1 MLQQIREN
9 YNQFSNSLTTTQKR
23 VIITSILF
31 LDSLILGLTYDKGFL
46 NLIDIVLLDNLPT
59 DLIWLMQILE
69 SITAGFIVVKMFFDD
84 IPKSNLRTVLI
95 FLSPIFIIMIVF
107 VTLEAL
113 LQGLE
118 TRATITLDL
127 ISISTG
133 TLTWAST
140 YLAIAIGLTLTYKV
154 QRYGNFAQS
163 EFFMIGMY
171 LAMILVWSDYFVP
184 MYDSPRDG
192 VLTWS
197 VLCWTL
203 LGAFVLTG
211 IAGIIID
218 RLVYRGFREENA
230 SPQVMMIASLGVA
243 LILRALT
250 YLRFGSSRNMF
261 EPDSDWRMPTM
272 RWELPTTKFRFNLGE
287 RSLTPAEPFWDSN
300 GNGIYDAGNNGLPE
314 SFIDLDGDNRW
325 DAAQSYNNYNCEQTG
340 VDEATGEPIL
350 SRIVSEESRPFFEL
364 YDTNIDC
371 ITQATTNY
379 AYYKGIVPVVIFS
392 SVMILLLLLTKTRL
406 GRKMRAVADNPE
418 LAASSGINVEQ
429 IQLTSAFLSAGIS
442 GLGGAIFAITL
453 RYNPETAFTL
463 LLPSFAVIVL
473 GTIGSIPG
481 AIVASLIVGFV
492 RALSSPILIGIG
504 SPLGRSNYTA
514 MDGVMPYIFLV
525 AVLMIM
531 PEGIGDAYE
540 KWKVDRLRSKRTKE
554 EQRRQSGESH
564 KPSKIVTFVLAIF
577 PLTALLGLHNWWN
590 NRSDRAQSL
599 AFLSLGGYSIHR
611 LLLFIKR
618 NSFSSE
624 ACSETCISNTDVD
637 TNFGLIAGSDG
648 ILGPEDSPY
657 FSDAI
662 SDIDISWL
670 DLMQNEIW
678 FVDFLTS
685 IDNILWPLLPL
696 LIYAFALFQCQEYLS
711 DENILKQSKK
721 DIKTFKSINFSVK
734 GYLDN
739 SIYLVKY
746 QYMRFTSVIDSFIKP
761 IISFVKNNFSQNKNS
776 IKTKFPIL
784 SDHMKYGR
792 ESVLGSNIMF
802 VIMLIILI
810 LFLIWLP
817 ISDSDNM
824 NFNKTLQVSN
834 VLLTLSIFILM
845 SFSLN
850 LHTGVTGMVNFGV
863 IFFVG
868 IGAITVGI
876 LTAPTE
882 VHGYA
887 WPVIPATIAAVLLAA
902 AFGWA
907 LAYPTARLRMDYF
920 AIVTIS
926 LGEIVR
932 VLLAGEPLLRVGSIG
947 SAIGISKYTL
957 PLKEWWFC
965 GSGVS
970 TGPGFDYISADACRN
985 DELLLGPADKIGEF
999 LNLTDVNG
1007 VVEPAPY
1014 MFLLALIGM
1023 ISVVLV
1029 WWLLET
1035 ILSSPWGRILKA
1047 IREDEEVAQHHGH
1060 DVLSH
1065 KAASLAL
1072 GAGIA
1077 GLAGVLWAWKLTGFE
1092 PSIMAPARSTFLVWA
1107 AFIIGGKANNKGMI
1121 IGAFI
1126 IVLME
1131 FVFNVL
1137 VAAQGSPDLPLHT
1150 TADRIDRLFQWLITN
1165 QWDATK
1171 IFIVIAIIGLLL
1183 KHRATID
1190 IGVSGIFIFLFTL
1203 LLMGERSI
1211 DESFTGGVIRA
1222 DMAYVKVLLIGS
1234 LMLFSLKLNPKGLIP
1249 EVPFRPNKNLMI
1261 RESKKVQIEGEDI

>member
-9 YNQFSNSLTTTQKR
+9 YNQLSTLNKR
-23 VIITSILF
+23 VFLALF
-31 LDSLILGLTYDKGFL
+31 LFFDSLFLGLSYGYGGLNFL
-46 NLIDIVLLDNLPT
+46 DIILLDKLPT
-59 DLIWLMQILE
+59 DLIWLLQILE
-69 SITAGFIVVKMFFDD
+69 SISAGFLVIKIFFDD
-84 IPKSNLRTVLI
+84 IPPSRIRTLGI
-95 FLSPIFIIMIVF
+95 FLSPLFMLGVIFL
-107 VTLEAL
+107 TLEAL

-118 TRATITLDL
+118 TKATITLDL

-171 LAMILVWSDYFVP
+171 LAMVMVWSDYFVP
-184 MYDSPRDG
+184 LYDAPKDG

-197 VLCWTL
+197 L
-203 LGAFVLTG
+203 LSWSLLAAFILTG
-211 IAGIIID
+211 FAGIMID
-218 RLVYRGFREENA
+218 RLVYRGFREQRA

-250 YLRFGSSRNMF
+250 YLRFGASRNMF

-272 RWELPTTKFRFNLGE
+272 RWELPTTKFRFNLGD
-287 RSLTPAEPFWDSN
+287 RTQGLAPAEPFWDAN
-300 GNGIYDAGNNGLPE
+300 GNGIYDRGTNGLFE
-314 SFIDLDGDNRW
+314 SFTDLDGDNRY
-325 DAAQSYNNYNCEQTG
+325 DSAQTYNHYNCEQTG
-340 VDEATGEPIL
+340 IDETTGEPIL
-350 SRIVSEESRPFFEL
+350 SRIVSEVSKPFFEM
-364 YDTNIDC
+364 YDTNVDC
-371 ITQATTNY
+371 VTGATTNY
-379 AYYKGIVPVVIFS
+379 AYYKGIVPAVIFS
-392 SVMILLLLLTKTRL
+392 SVAILLLLLTKTRL

-418 LAASSGINVEQ
+418 LAASSGINVERV
-429 IQLTSAFLSAGIS
+429 QLTSAFLSAGIS

-481 AIVASLIVGFV
+481 AIIASLIVGFV

-540 KWKVDRLRSKRTKE
+540 KWKIDRLRRKRERTK
-554 EQRRQSGESH
+554 
-564 KPSKIVTFVLAIF
+564 KPSKVVTYLLAIF
-577 PLTALLGLHNWWN
+577 PLTAVLGLHNWWN
-590 NRSDRAQSL
+590 DRSDRAQTL
-599 AFLSLGGYSIHR
+599 ASIGIGSYIFHR
-611 LLLFIKR
+611 FASFISR
-618 NSFSSE
+618 NSFYSD
-624 ACSETCISNTDVD
+624 ACSDTCSTNTGVQ
-637 TNFGLIAGSDG
+637 TNLDILLGSDG
-648 ILGPEDSPY
+648 ILQAEDSPY
-657 FSDAI
+657 FSDTLA
-662 SDIDISWL
+662 DIDISWFE
-670 DLMQNEIW
+670 LMQTELW
-678 FVDFLTS
+678 FIES
-685 IDNILWPLLPL
+685 ISSMDNLVWPLIPILVWCV
-696 LIYAFALFQCQEYLS
+696 ALFQAVEYIWGT
-711 DENILKQSKK
+711 DYISKPV
-721 DIKTFKSINFSVK
+721 KSIDKRTNIF
-734 GYLDN
+734 D
-739 SIYLVKY
+739 
-746 QYMRFTSVIDSFIKP
+746 
-761 IISFVKNNFSQNKNS
+761 
-776 IKTKFPIL
+776 IL
-784 SDHMKYGR
+784 SAYDSKIRNTWNKIVRDYESKIYSITNNIRSQPSSLLEKSSNYPPSNERFKYGR
-792 ESVLGSNIMF
+792 ESKIGSNIIF
-802 VIMLIILI
+802 IILLIILL
-810 LFLIWLP
+810 LFLYWLP
-817 ISDSDNM
+817 ISNSDTM
-824 NFNKTLQVSN
+824 NFNKALQVSN

-887 WPVIPATIAAVLLAA
+887 WPVLPATIFAILLAA

-957 PLKEWWFC
+957 PLKQWWFC
-965 GSGVS
+965 GRGVS
-970 TGPGFDYISADACRN
+970 IGPDTDYISADSCRN
-985 DELLLGPADKIGEF
+985 DSALIGPADKMGEL
-999 LNLTDVNG
+999 LNLTDANG
-1007 VVEPAPY
+1007 LIEPAPY
-1014 MFLLALIGM
+1014 MMLLAIMGI
-1023 ISVVLV
+1023 ISVILV

-1035 ILSSPWGRILKA
+1035 ILSSPWGRILRA

-1072 GAGIA
+1072 GAAIA
-1077 GLAGVLWAWKLTGFE
+1077 GLAGAFWAWKLTGFE
-1092 PSIMAPARSTFLVWA
+1092 PSIMSPARPTFLVWA

-1137 VAAQGSPDLPLHT
+1137 VAAQGSPDLPLYS
-1150 TADRIDRLFQWLITN
+1150 TADKIDRLFQWLVMD
-1165 QWDATK
+1165 QWEVTK
-1171 IFIVIAIIGLLL
+1171 IFITILILGILLRIRIIS
-1183 KHRATID
+1183 D
-1190 IGVSGIFIFLFTL
+1190 IGMSGVFVFLFTL
-1203 LLMGERSI
+1203 FMLGQRSI
-1211 DESFTGGVIRA
+1211 EESFNNGVSA

-1249 EVPFRPNKNLMI
+1249 EVPFRP
-1261 RESKKVQIEGEDI
+1261 SKHSSQLDEGVGEK

>member
-1 MLQQIREN
+1 MIQQIREN
-9 YNQFSNSLTTTQKR
+9 YNQLTNSLTTSQKR
-23 VIITSILF
+23 LLLTSILF
-31 LDSLILGLTYDKGFL
+31 IDSLILGLTYGNGIL
-46 NLIDIVLLDNLPT
+46 NLLDILLLDKLPT
-59 DLIWLMQILE
+59 DLIWLMQIVE
-69 SITAGFIVVKMFFDD
+69 SISAGFIVVKMFFDD
-84 IPKSNLRTVLI
+84 IPKSNLRTLLI
-95 FLSPIFIIMIVF
+95 LLSPLFLVFVVF

-184 MYDSPRDG
+184 MYDAPRDG

-203 LGAFVLTG
+203 LAAFILTG

-243 LILRALT
+243 LILRAIT

-287 RSLTPAEPFWDSN
+287 RELIPAEPFWDSN
-300 GNGIYDAGNNGLPE
+300 GNGIYDRGNNGLLE

-325 DAAQSYNNYNCEQTG
+325 DAGQTYNHYNCEQTG
-340 VDEATGEPIL
+340 VDEVTGEPIL
-350 SRIVSEESRPFFEL
+350 SRIVSEDSRPFFEL

-392 SVMILLLLLTKTRL
+392 SVAILLLLLTKTRL

-442 GLGGAIFAITL
+442 GIGGAIFAMTL

-514 MDGVMPYIFLV
+514 LDGVMPYIFLV

-540 KWKVDRLRSKRTKE
+540 KWKVDRLRAKRSRE
-554 EQRRQSGESH
+554 EERKLSGESEQ
-564 KPSKIVTFVLAIF
+564 PSRIITFMLAIF
-577 PLTALLGLHNWWN
+577 PLTALFGLHNWWN
-590 NRSDRAQSL
+590 NRTDRAQTL
-599 AFLSLGGYSIHR
+599 GFLTVGGYSIHR
-611 LLLFIKR
+611 LLQFVKT
-618 NSFSSE
+618 NSFTSGT
-624 ACSETCISNTDVD
+624 CSESCISD
-637 TNFGLIAGSDG
+637 TTVETNYGIIAGSDG
-648 ILGPEDSPY
+648 ILQPEDSPF
-657 FSDAI
+657 FSD
-662 SDIDISWL
+662 SVSEIDSTWF
-670 DLMQNEIW
+670 DLMQTEIW
-678 FVDFLTS
+678 FVDMLASFDSLF
-685 IDNILWPLLPL
+685 WPLFPIL
-696 LIYAFALFQCQEYLS
+696 LYTFALFECQEYLYGT
-711 DENILKQSKK
+711 SKSNRNK
-721 DIKTFKSINFSVK
+721 IETKSIITPLRELLIYSVTQIKNIYRILIKNF
-734 GYLDN
+734 
-739 SIYLVKY
+739 
-746 QYMRFTSVIDSFIKP
+746 DSFIKP
-761 IISFVKNNFSQNKNS
+761 SKDYIASNLSRSYSNS
-776 IKTKFPIL
+776 SKYLHNQFPTL
-784 SDHMKYGR
+784 STRMKYGR
-792 ESVLGSNIMF
+792 ESVVGSNIMF
-802 VIMLIILI
+802 IVLLIILI
-810 LFLIWLP
+810 LFLVWLP

-850 LHTGVTGMVNFGV
+850 LHTGITGMVNFGV

-876 LTAPTE
+876 LTAPTD
-882 VHGYA
+882 VHGYD
-887 WPVIPATIAAVLLAA
+887 WPVIPAAIVAILLAA

-957 PLKEWWFC
+957 PLKQWWFC

-970 TGPGFDYISADACRN
+970 IGPDSDYISADACRD
-985 DELLLGPADKIGEF
+985 DELLLGPANKVGEI
-999 LNLTDVNG
+999 LNLVDVNG
-1007 VVEPAPY
+1007 TVEPAPY
-1014 MFLLALIGM
+1014 MFLLAVIGM
-1023 ISVVLV
+1023 ISVVVV

-1047 IREDEEVAQHHGH
+1047 IREDEDVAQHHGH

-1121 IGAFI
+1121 VGAFI

-1137 VAAQGSPDLPLHT
+1137 VAAQGSPDLPLYS
-1150 TADRIDRLFQWLITN
+1150 TADSIDRLFKWLVID
-1165 QWDATK
+1165 QLDATK
-1171 IFIVIAIIGLLL
+1171 VFGIILLIGLLL
-1183 KHRATID
+1183 QHRSIID
-1190 IGVSGIFIFLFTL
+1190 IGISGVFIFLFTL
-1203 LLMGERSI
+1203 LMLGERSI
-1211 DESFTGGVIRA
+1211 DESFTGGIIRA
-1222 DMAYVKVLLIGS
+1222 DMAYVKVLLIGC

-1249 EVPFRPNKNLMI
+1249 EVPFRPKNNSVK
-1261 RESKKVQIEGEDI
+1261 ESMVTLEGDDS

>member
-184 MYDSPRDG
+184 MYDAPRDG

-197 VLCWTL
+197 VLSWTL

-287 RSLTPAEPFWDSN
+287 RNLTPAEPFWDSN

-325 DAAQSYNNYNCEQTG
+325 DAAQSYNHYNCEQTG

-453 RYNPETAFTL
+453 RL
-463 LLPSFAVIVL
+463 
-473 GTIGSIPG
+473 
-481 AIVASLIVGFV
+481 
-492 RALSSPILIGIG
+492 
-504 SPLGRSNYTA
+504 
-514 MDGVMPYIFLV
+514 
-525 AVLMIM
+525 
-531 PEGIGDAYE
+531 
-540 KWKVDRLRSKRTKE
+540 
-554 EQRRQSGESH
+554 
-564 KPSKIVTFVLAIF
+564 
-577 PLTALLGLHNWWN
+577 
-590 NRSDRAQSL
+590 
-599 AFLSLGGYSIHR
+599 
-611 LLLFIKR
+611 
-618 NSFSSE
+618 
-624 ACSETCISNTDVD
+624 
-637 TNFGLIAGSDG
+637 
-648 ILGPEDSPY
+648 
-657 FSDAI
+657 
-662 SDIDISWL
+662 
-670 DLMQNEIW
+670 
-678 FVDFLTS
+678 
-685 IDNILWPLLPL
+685 
-696 LIYAFALFQCQEYLS
+696 
-711 DENILKQSKK
+711 
-721 DIKTFKSINFSVK
+721 
-734 GYLDN
+734 
-739 SIYLVKY
+739 Y
-746 QYMRFTSVIDSFIKP
+746 Q
-761 IISFVKNNFSQNKNS
+761 
-776 IKTKFPIL
+776 
-784 SDHMKYGR
+784 
-792 ESVLGSNIMF
+792 
-802 VIMLIILI
+802 
-810 LFLIWLP
+810 
-817 ISDSDNM
+817 
-824 NFNKTLQVSN
+824 
-834 VLLTLSIFILM
+834 
-845 SFSLN
+845 
-850 LHTGVTGMVNFGV
+850 
-863 IFFVG
+863 
-868 IGAITVGI
+868 
-876 LTAPTE
+876 
-882 VHGYA
+882 
-887 WPVIPATIAAVLLAA
+887 
-902 AFGWA
+902 
-907 LAYPTARLRMDYF
+907 
-920 AIVTIS
+920 
-926 LGEIVR
+926 
-932 VLLAGEPLLRVGSIG
+932 
-947 SAIGISKYTL
+947 
-957 PLKEWWFC
+957 
-965 GSGVS
+965 
-970 TGPGFDYISADACRN
+970 
-985 DELLLGPADKIGEF
+985 
-999 LNLTDVNG
+999 
-1007 VVEPAPY
+1007 
-1014 MFLLALIGM
+1014 
-1023 ISVVLV
+1023 
-1029 WWLLET
+1029 
-1035 ILSSPWGRILKA
+1035 
-1047 IREDEEVAQHHGH
+1047 
-1060 DVLSH
+1060 
-1065 KAASLAL
+1065 
-1072 GAGIA
+1072 
-1077 GLAGVLWAWKLTGFE
+1077 
-1092 PSIMAPARSTFLVWA
+1092 
-1107 AFIIGGKANNKGMI
+1107 
-1121 IGAFI
+1121 
-1126 IVLME
+1126 
-1131 FVFNVL
+1131 
-1137 VAAQGSPDLPLHT
+1137 
-1150 TADRIDRLFQWLITN
+1150 
-1165 QWDATK
+1165 
-1171 IFIVIAIIGLLL
+1171 
-1183 KHRATID
+1183 
-1190 IGVSGIFIFLFTL
+1190 
-1203 LLMGERSI
+1203 
-1211 DESFTGGVIRA
+1211 
-1222 DMAYVKVLLIGS
+1222 
-1234 LMLFSLKLNPKGLIP
+1234 
-1249 EVPFRPNKNLMI
+1249 
-1261 RESKKVQIEGEDI
+1261 

>member
-1 MLQQIREN
+1 MIQQIREN
-9 YNQFSNSLTTTQKR
+9 YSQLTNSLTTSQKR
-23 VIITSILF
+23 LLLTSILF
-31 LDSLILGLTYDKGFL
+31 IDSLILGLTYGNGIL
-46 NLIDIVLLDNLPT
+46 NLLDILLLDKLPT
-59 DLIWLMQILE
+59 DLIWLMQIVE
-69 SITAGFIVVKMFFDD
+69 SISAGFIVVKMFFDD
-84 IPKSNLRTVLI
+84 IPKSNLRTLLI
-95 FLSPIFIIMIVF
+95 LLSPLFLVFVVF

-184 MYDSPRDG
+184 MYDAPRDG

-203 LGAFVLTG
+203 LAAFILTG

-243 LILRALT
+243 LILRAIT

-287 RSLTPAEPFWDSN
+287 RELIPAEPFWDSN
-300 GNGIYDAGNNGLPE
+300 GNGIYDRGNNGLLE

-325 DAAQSYNNYNCEQTG
+325 DAGQTYNHYNCEQTG
-340 VDEATGEPIL
+340 VDEVTGEPIL
-350 SRIVSEESRPFFEL
+350 SRIVSEDSRPFFEL

-392 SVMILLLLLTKTRL
+392 SVAILLLLLTKTRL

-442 GLGGAIFAITL
+442 GIGGAIFAMTL

-514 MDGVMPYIFLV
+514 LDGVMPYIFLV

-540 KWKVDRLRSKRTKE
+540 KWKVDRLRAKRSRE
-554 EQRRQSGESH
+554 EERKLSGESEQ
-564 KPSKIVTFVLAIF
+564 PSRIITFMLAIF

-590 NRSDRAQSL
+590 NRTDRAQTL
-599 AFLSLGGYSIHR
+599 GFLTVGGYSIHR
-611 LLLFIKR
+611 LLQFVKT
-618 NSFSSE
+618 NSFASGT
-624 ACSETCISNTDVD
+624 CSESCISD
-637 TNFGLIAGSDG
+637 TTVETNYGIIAGSDG
-648 ILGPEDSPY
+648 ILQPEDSPF
-657 FSDAI
+657 FSD
-662 SDIDISWL
+662 SVSEIDSTWF
-670 DLMQNEIW
+670 DLMQTEIW
-678 FVDFLTS
+678 FVDMLASFDSLF
-685 IDNILWPLLPL
+685 WPLFPIL
-696 LIYAFALFQCQEYLS
+696 LYTFALFECQEYLYGTS
-711 DENILKQSKK
+711 TSNRNKIE
-721 DIKTFKSINFSVK
+721 TKSIITPLREFLIYSVTQIK
-734 GYLDN
+734 NVYRILIKN
-739 SIYLVKY
+739 LN
-746 QYMRFTSVIDSFIKP
+746 SFIKP
-761 IISFVKNNFSQNKNS
+761 SRDYIASNLSRSYSNS
-776 IKTKFPIL
+776 SKYLHNQFPTL
-784 SDHMKYGR
+784 STRMKYGR
-792 ESVLGSNIMF
+792 ESVVGSNIMF
-802 VIMLIILI
+802 IVLLIILI
-810 LFLIWLP
+810 LFLVWLP

-850 LHTGVTGMVNFGV
+850 LHTGITGMVNFGV

-876 LTAPTE
+876 LTAPTD
-882 VHGYA
+882 VHGYD
-887 WPVIPATIAAVLLAA
+887 WPVIPATIVAILLAA

-957 PLKEWWFC
+957 PLKQWWFC

-970 TGPGFDYISADACRN
+970 IGPDSDYISADACRD
-985 DELLLGPADKIGEF
+985 DELLLGPANKVGEI
-999 LNLTDVNG
+999 LNLVDVNG
-1007 VVEPAPY
+1007 TVEPAPY
-1014 MFLLALIGM
+1014 MFLLAVIGM
-1023 ISVVLV
+1023 ISVVVV

-1047 IREDEEVAQHHGH
+1047 IREDEDVAQHHGH

-1121 IGAFI
+1121 VGAFI

-1137 VAAQGSPDLPLHT
+1137 VAAQGSPDLPLYS
-1150 TADRIDRLFQWLITN
+1150 TADSIDRLFKWLVID
-1165 QWDATK
+1165 QLDATK
-1171 IFIVIAIIGLLL
+1171 VFGIILLIGLLL
-1183 KHRATID
+1183 QHRSIID
-1190 IGVSGIFIFLFTL
+1190 IGISGVFIFLFS
-1203 LLMGERSI
+1203 LLMLGERSI
-1211 DESFTGGVIRA
+1211 DESFTGGIIRA
-1222 DMAYVKVLLIGS
+1222 DMAYVKVLLIGC

-1249 EVPFRPNKNLMI
+1249 EVPFRPKNNPVK
-1261 RESKKVQIEGEDI
+1261 ESMVTLEGDDS

>member
-1 MLQQIREN
+1 MIQQIREN
-9 YNQFSNSLTTTQKR
+9 YSQLTNSLTTSQKR
-23 VIITSILF
+23 LLLTSILF
-31 LDSLILGLTYDKGFL
+31 IDSLILGLTYGNGIL
-46 NLIDIVLLDNLPT
+46 NLLDILLLDKLPT
-59 DLIWLMQILE
+59 DLIWLMQIVE
-69 SITAGFIVVKMFFDD
+69 SISAGFIVVKMFFDD
-84 IPKSNLRTVLI
+84 IPKSNLRTLLI
-95 FLSPIFIIMIVF
+95 LLSPLFLVFVVF

-184 MYDSPRDG
+184 MYDAPRDG

-203 LGAFVLTG
+203 LAAFILTG

-243 LILRALT
+243 LILRAIT

-287 RSLTPAEPFWDSN
+287 RELIPAEPFWDSN
-300 GNGIYDAGNNGLPE
+300 GNGIYDRGNNGLLE

-325 DAAQSYNNYNCEQTG
+325 DAGQTYNHYNCEQTG
-340 VDEATGEPIL
+340 VDEVTGEPIL
-350 SRIVSEESRPFFEL
+350 SRIVSEDSRPFFEL

-392 SVMILLLLLTKTRL
+392 SVAILLLLLTKTRL

-442 GLGGAIFAITL
+442 GIGGAIFAITL

-514 MDGVMPYIFLV
+514 LDGVMPYIFLV

-540 KWKVDRLRSKRTKE
+540 KWKVDRLRAKRSRE
-554 EQRRQSGESH
+554 EERKLSGESEQ
-564 KPSKIVTFVLAIF
+564 PSRIITFMLAIF

-590 NRSDRAQSL
+590 NRTDRAQTL
-599 AFLSLGGYSIHR
+599 GFLTVGGYSIHR
-611 LLLFIKR
+611 LLLFVKT
-618 NSFSSE
+618 NSFASGT
-624 ACSETCISNTDVD
+624 CSESCISD
-637 TNFGLIAGSDG
+637 TTVETNYGIIAGSDG
-648 ILGPEDSPY
+648 ILQPEDSPF
-657 FSDAI
+657 FSD
-662 SDIDISWL
+662 SVSEIDSTWF
-670 DLMQNEIW
+670 DLMQTEIW
-678 FVDFLTS
+678 FVDMLASFDSLF
-685 IDNILWPLLPL
+685 WPLFPIL
-696 LIYAFALFQCQEYLS
+696 LYTFALFECQEYLYGTS
-711 DENILKQSKK
+711 TSNRNKIE
-721 DIKTFKSINFSVK
+721 TKSIITPMREFLIYSVTQIK
-734 GYLDN
+734 NVYRILIKN
-739 SIYLVKY
+739 LN
-746 QYMRFTSVIDSFIKP
+746 SFIKP
-761 IISFVKNNFSQNKNS
+761 SRDYIASNLSRSYSNS
-776 IKTKFPIL
+776 SKYLHNQFPTL
-784 SDHMKYGR
+784 STRMKYGR
-792 ESVLGSNIMF
+792 ESVVGSNIMF
-802 VIMLIILI
+802 IVLLIILI
-810 LFLIWLP
+810 LFLVWLP

-850 LHTGVTGMVNFGV
+850 LHTGITGMVNFGV

-876 LTAPTE
+876 LTAPTD
-882 VHGYA
+882 VHGYD
-887 WPVIPATIAAVLLAA
+887 WPVIPAAIVAILLAA

-957 PLKEWWFC
+957 PLKQWWFC

-970 TGPGFDYISADACRN
+970 IGPDSDYISADACRD
-985 DELLLGPADKIGEF
+985 DELLLGPANKVGEI
-999 LNLTDVNG
+999 LNLVDVSG
-1007 VVEPAPY
+1007 TVEPAPY
-1014 MFLLALIGM
+1014 MFLLAVIGM
-1023 ISVVLV
+1023 ISVVVV

-1047 IREDEEVAQHHGH
+1047 IREDEDVAQHHGH

-1121 IGAFI
+1121 VGAFI

-1137 VAAQGSPDLPLHT
+1137 VAAQGSPDLPLYS
-1150 TADRIDRLFQWLITN
+1150 TADSIDRLFKWLVID
-1165 QWDATK
+1165 QLDATK
-1171 IFIVIAIIGLLL
+1171 VFGIILLIGLLL
-1183 KHRATID
+1183 QHRSIID
-1190 IGVSGIFIFLFTL
+1190 IGISGVFIFLFS
-1203 LLMGERSI
+1203 LLMLGERSI
-1211 DESFTGGVIRA
+1211 DESFTGGIIRA
-1222 DMAYVKVLLIGS
+1222 DMAYVKVLLIGC

-1249 EVPFRPNKNLMI
+1249 EVPFRPKNNPVN
-1261 RESKKVQIEGEDI
+1261 ESMVTLEGDDS

>member
-1 MLQQIREN
+1 MIQQIREN
-9 YNQFSNSLTTTQKR
+9 YSQLTNSLTTSQKR
-23 VIITSILF
+23 LLLTSILF
-31 LDSLILGLTYDKGFL
+31 IDSLILGLTYGNGIL
-46 NLIDIVLLDNLPT
+46 NLLDILLLDKLPT
-59 DLIWLMQILE
+59 DLIWLMQIVE
-69 SITAGFIVVKMFFDD
+69 SISAGFIVVKMFFDD
-84 IPKSNLRTVLI
+84 IPKSNLRTLLI
-95 FLSPIFIIMIVF
+95 LLSPLFLVFVVF

-184 MYDSPRDG
+184 MYDAPRDG

-203 LGAFVLTG
+203 LAAFILTG

-243 LILRALT
+243 LILRAIT

-287 RSLTPAEPFWDSN
+287 RELIPAEPFWDSN
-300 GNGIYDAGNNGLPE
+300 GNGIYDRGNNGLLE

-325 DAAQSYNNYNCEQTG
+325 DAGQTYNHYNCEQTG
-340 VDEATGEPIL
+340 VDEVTGEPIL
-350 SRIVSEESRPFFEL
+350 SRIVSEDSRPFFEL

-392 SVMILLLLLTKTRL
+392 SVAILLLLLTKTRL

-442 GLGGAIFAITL
+442 GIGGAIFAITL

-514 MDGVMPYIFLV
+514 LDGVMPYIFLV

-540 KWKVDRLRSKRTKE
+540 KWKVDRLRAKRSRE
-554 EQRRQSGESH
+554 EERKLSGESEQ
-564 KPSKIVTFVLAIF
+564 PSRIITFMLAIF

-590 NRSDRAQSL
+590 NRTDRAQTL
-599 AFLSLGGYSIHR
+599 GFLTVGGYSIHR
-611 LLLFIKR
+611 LLQFVKT
-618 NSFSSE
+618 NSFTSGT
-624 ACSETCISNTDVD
+624 CSESCISD
-637 TNFGLIAGSDG
+637 TTVETNYGIIAGSDG
-648 ILGPEDSPY
+648 ILQPEDSPF
-657 FSDAI
+657 FSD
-662 SDIDISWL
+662 SVSEIDSTWF
-670 DLMQNEIW
+670 DLMQTEIW
-678 FVDFLTS
+678 FVDMLASFDSLF
-685 IDNILWPLLPL
+685 WPLFPIL
-696 LIYAFALFQCQEYLS
+696 LYTFALFECQEYLYGTS
-711 DENILKQSKK
+711 TSNRNKIE
-721 DIKTFKSINFSVK
+721 TKSIITPLREFLIYSVTQIK
-734 GYLDN
+734 NVYRILIKN
-739 SIYLVKY
+739 LN
-746 QYMRFTSVIDSFIKP
+746 SFIKP
-761 IISFVKNNFSQNKNS
+761 SRDYIASNLSRSYSNS
-776 IKTKFPIL
+776 SKYLHNQFPTL
-784 SDHMKYGR
+784 STRMKYGR
-792 ESVLGSNIMF
+792 ESVVGSNIMF
-802 VIMLIILI
+802 IVLLIILI
-810 LFLIWLP
+810 LFLVWLP

-850 LHTGVTGMVNFGV
+850 LHTGITGMVNFGV

-876 LTAPTE
+876 LTAPTD
-882 VHGYA
+882 VHGYD
-887 WPVIPATIAAVLLAA
+887 WPVIPAAIVAILLAA

-957 PLKEWWFC
+957 PLKQWWFC

-970 TGPGFDYISADACRN
+970 IGPDSDYISADA
-985 DELLLGPADKIGEF
+985 
-999 LNLTDVNG
+999 
-1007 VVEPAPY
+1007 
-1014 MFLLALIGM
+1014 
-1023 ISVVLV
+1023 
-1029 WWLLET
+1029 
-1035 ILSSPWGRILKA
+1035 
-1047 IREDEEVAQHHGH
+1047 
-1060 DVLSH
+1060 
-1065 KAASLAL
+1065 
-1072 GAGIA
+1072 
-1077 GLAGVLWAWKLTGFE
+1077 
-1092 PSIMAPARSTFLVWA
+1092 
-1107 AFIIGGKANNKGMI
+1107 
-1121 IGAFI
+1121 
-1126 IVLME
+1126 
-1131 FVFNVL
+1131 
-1137 VAAQGSPDLPLHT
+1137 
-1150 TADRIDRLFQWLITN
+1150 
-1165 QWDATK
+1165 
-1171 IFIVIAIIGLLL
+1171 
-1183 KHRATID
+1183 
-1190 IGVSGIFIFLFTL
+1190 
-1203 LLMGERSI
+1203 
-1211 DESFTGGVIRA
+1211 
-1222 DMAYVKVLLIGS
+1222 
-1234 LMLFSLKLNPKGLIP
+1234 
-1249 EVPFRPNKNLMI
+1249 
-1261 RESKKVQIEGEDI
+1261 

>member
-1 MLQQIREN
+1 MIQQIREN
-9 YNQFSNSLTTTQKR
+9 YNQLTNSLTTSQKR
-23 VIITSILF
+23 LLLTSILF
-31 LDSLILGLTYDKGFL
+31 IDSLILGLTYGNGIL
-46 NLIDIVLLDNLPT
+46 NLLDILLLDKLPT
-59 DLIWLMQILE
+59 DLIWLMQIVE
-69 SITAGFIVVKMFFDD
+69 SISAGFIVVKMFFDD
-84 IPKSNLRTVLI
+84 IPKSNLRTLLI
-95 FLSPIFIIMIVF
+95 LLSPLFLVFVVF

-171 LAMILVWSDYFVP
+171 LAMILVWSDFFVP
-184 MYDSPRDG
+184 MYDAPRDG

-203 LGAFVLTG
+203 LAAFILTG

-243 LILRALT
+243 LILRAIT

-287 RSLTPAEPFWDSN
+287 RELIPAEPFWDSN
-300 GNGIYDAGNNGLPE
+300 GNGIYDRGNNGLLE

-325 DAAQSYNNYNCEQTG
+325 DAGQTYNHYNCEQTG
-340 VDEATGEPIL
+340 VDEVTGEPIL
-350 SRIVSEESRPFFEL
+350 SRIVSEDSRPFFEL

-392 SVMILLLLLTKTRL
+392 SVAILLLLLTKTRL

-442 GLGGAIFAITL
+442 GIGGAIFAMTL

-514 MDGVMPYIFLV
+514 LDGVMPYIFLV

-540 KWKVDRLRSKRTKE
+540 KWKVDRLRAKRSRE
-554 EQRRQSGESH
+554 EERKLSGESEP
-564 KPSKIVTFVLAIF
+564 PSRIITFMLAIF

-590 NRSDRAQSL
+590 NRTDRAQTL
-599 AFLSLGGYSIHR
+599 GFLTVGGYSIHR
-611 LLLFIKR
+611 LLQFVKT
-618 NSFSSE
+618 NSFTSGT
-624 ACSETCISNTDVD
+624 CSESCISD
-637 TNFGLIAGSDG
+637 TTVETNYGIIAGSDG
-648 ILGPEDSPY
+648 ILQPEDSPF
-657 FSDAI
+657 FSD
-662 SDIDISWL
+662 SVSEIDSTWF
-670 DLMQNEIW
+670 DLMQTEIW
-678 FVDFLTS
+678 FVDMLASFDSLF
-685 IDNILWPLLPL
+685 WPLFPIL
-696 LIYAFALFQCQEYLS
+696 LYTFALFECQEYLYGTS
-711 DENILKQSKK
+711 TSNRNKIE
-721 DIKTFKSINFSVK
+721 TKSIITPLRELLIYSVTQIK
-734 GYLDN
+734 N
-739 SIYLVKY
+739 IYRILIKNL
-746 QYMRFTSVIDSFIKP
+746 DSFIKP
-761 IISFVKNNFSQNKNS
+761 SRDYIASNLSRSYSNS
-776 IKTKFPIL
+776 SKYLHNQFPTL
-784 SDHMKYGR
+784 STRMKYGR
-792 ESVLGSNIMF
+792 ESVVGSNIMF
-802 VIMLIILI
+802 IILLIILI
-810 LFLIWLP
+810 LFLVWLP

-850 LHTGVTGMVNFGV
+850 LHTGITGMVNFGV

-876 LTAPTE
+876 LTAPTD
-882 VHGYA
+882 VHGYD
-887 WPVIPATIAAVLLAA
+887 WPVIPAAIVAILLAA

-957 PLKEWWFC
+957 PLKQWWFC

-970 TGPGFDYISADACRN
+970 IGPDSDYISADACRD
-985 DELLLGPADKIGEF
+985 DELLLGPANKVGEI
-999 LNLTDVNG
+999 LNLVDVNG
-1007 VVEPAPY
+1007 TVEPAPY
-1014 MFLLALIGM
+1014 MFLLAVIGM
-1023 ISVVLV
+1023 ISVVVV

-1047 IREDEEVAQHHGH
+1047 IREDEDVAQHHGH

-1121 IGAFI
+1121 VGAFI

-1137 VAAQGSPDLPLHT
+1137 VAAQGSPDLPLYS
-1150 TADRIDRLFQWLITN
+1150 TADSIDRLFKWLVID
-1165 QWDATK
+1165 QLDATK
-1171 IFIVIAIIGLLL
+1171 VFGIILLIGLLL
-1183 KHRATID
+1183 QHRSIID
-1190 IGVSGIFIFLFTL
+1190 IGISGVFIFLFTL
-1203 LLMGERSI
+1203 LMLGERSI
-1211 DESFTGGVIRA
+1211 DESFTGGIIRA
-1222 DMAYVKVLLIGS
+1222 DMAYVKVLLIGC

-1249 EVPFRPNKNLMI
+1249 EVPFRPKNNSVK
-1261 RESKKVQIEGEDI
+1261 ESMVTLEGDDS

>member
-1 MLQQIREN
+1 MIQQIREN
-9 YNQFSNSLTTTQKR
+9 YNQLTNSLTTSQKR
-23 VIITSILF
+23 LLLTSILF
-31 LDSLILGLTYDKGFL
+31 IDSLILGLTYGNGIL
-46 NLIDIVLLDNLPT
+46 NLLDILLLDKLPT
-59 DLIWLMQILE
+59 DLIWLMQIVE
-69 SITAGFIVVKMFFDD
+69 SISAGFIVVKMFFDD
-84 IPKSNLRTVLI
+84 IPKSNLRTLLI
-95 FLSPIFIIMIVF
+95 LLSPLFLVFVVF

-171 LAMILVWSDYFVP
+171 LAMILVWSDFFVP
-184 MYDSPRDG
+184 MYDAPRDG

-203 LGAFVLTG
+203 LAAFILTG

-243 LILRALT
+243 LILRAIT

-287 RSLTPAEPFWDSN
+287 RELIPAEPFWDSN
-300 GNGIYDAGNNGLPE
+300 GNGIYDRGNNGLLE

-325 DAAQSYNNYNCEQTG
+325 DAGQTYNHYNCEQTG
-340 VDEATGEPIL
+340 VDEVTGEPIL
-350 SRIVSEESRPFFEL
+350 SRIVSEDSRPFFEL

-392 SVMILLLLLTKTRL
+392 SVAILLLLLTKTRL

-442 GLGGAIFAITL
+442 GIGGAIFAMTL

-514 MDGVMPYIFLV
+514 LDGVMPYIFLV

-540 KWKVDRLRSKRTKE
+540 KWKVDRLRAKRSRE
-554 EQRRQSGESH
+554 EERKLSGESEP
-564 KPSKIVTFVLAIF
+564 PSRIITFMLAIF

-590 NRSDRAQSL
+590 NRTDRAQTL
-599 AFLSLGGYSIHR
+599 GFLTVGGYSIHR
-611 LLLFIKR
+611 LLQFVKT
-618 NSFSSE
+618 NSFTSGT
-624 ACSETCISNTDVD
+624 CSESCISD
-637 TNFGLIAGSDG
+637 TTVETNYGIIAGSDG
-648 ILGPEDSPY
+648 ILQPEDSPF
-657 FSDAI
+657 FSD
-662 SDIDISWL
+662 SVSEIDSTWF
-670 DLMQNEIW
+670 DLMQTEIW
-678 FVDFLTS
+678 FVDMLASFDSLF
-685 IDNILWPLLPL
+685 WPLFPIL
-696 LIYAFALFQCQEYLS
+696 LYTFALFECQEYLYGTS
-711 DENILKQSKK
+711 TSNRNKIE
-721 DIKTFKSINFSVK
+721 TKSIITPLRELLIYSVTQIK
-734 GYLDN
+734 N
-739 SIYLVKY
+739 IYRILIKNL
-746 QYMRFTSVIDSFIKP
+746 DSFIKP
-761 IISFVKNNFSQNKNS
+761 SRDYIASNLSRSYSNS
-776 IKTKFPIL
+776 SKYLHNQFPTL
-784 SDHMKYGR
+784 STRMKYGR
-792 ESVLGSNIMF
+792 ESVVGSNIMF
-802 VIMLIILI
+802 IILLITLI
-810 LFLIWLP
+810 LFLVWLP

-850 LHTGVTGMVNFGV
+850 LHTGITGMVNFGV

-876 LTAPTE
+876 LTAPTD
-882 VHGYA
+882 VHGYD
-887 WPVIPATIAAVLLAA
+887 WPVIPAAIVAILLAA

-957 PLKEWWFC
+957 PLKQWWFC

-970 TGPGFDYISADACRN
+970 IGPDSDYISADACRD
-985 DELLLGPADKIGEF
+985 DELLLGPANKVGEI
-999 LNLTDVNG
+999 LNLVDVNG
-1007 VVEPAPY
+1007 TVEPAPY
-1014 MFLLALIGM
+1014 MFLLAVIGM
-1023 ISVVLV
+1023 ISVVVV

-1047 IREDEEVAQHHGH
+1047 IREDEDVAQHHGH

-1121 IGAFI
+1121 VGAFI

-1137 VAAQGSPDLPLHT
+1137 VAAQGSPDLPLYS
-1150 TADRIDRLFQWLITN
+1150 TADSIDRLFKWLVID
-1165 QWDATK
+1165 QLDATK
-1171 IFIVIAIIGLLL
+1171 VFGIILLIGLLL
-1183 KHRATID
+1183 QHRSIID
-1190 IGVSGIFIFLFTL
+1190 IGISGVFIFLFTL
-1203 LLMGERSI
+1203 LMLGERSI
-1211 DESFTGGVIRA
+1211 DESFTGGIIRA
-1222 DMAYVKVLLIGS
+1222 DMAYVKVLLIGC

-1249 EVPFRPNKNLMI
+1249 EVPFRPKNNSVK
-1261 RESKKVQIEGEDI
+1261 ESMVTLEGDDS

>member
-287 RSLTPAEPFWDSN
+287 RNLTPAEPFWDSN

-325 DAAQSYNNYNCEQTG
+325 DAAQSYNHYNCEQTG

-564 KPSKIVTFVLAIF
+564 KPSKIVTFILAIF

-776 IKTKFPIL
+776 IKKKFPIL

-792 ESVLGSNIMF
+792 EGILGSNIMF
-802 VIMLIILI
+802 AIMLIILI

-887 WPVIPATIAAVLLAA
+887 WPVIPATIVAVLLAA

-970 TGPGFDYISADACRN
+970 TGPDSDYISADACRN
-985 DELLLGPADKIGEF
+985 DELLLGPANKAGEL
-999 LNLTDVNG
+999 LNLSDING

-1014 MFLLALIGM
+1014 MFLLAVMGM
-1023 ISVVLV
+1023 VFVVLV

-1047 IREDEEVAQHHGH
+1047 IREDEEVC
-1060 DVLSH
+1060 LLYTS
-1065 KAASLAL
+1065 
-1072 GAGIA
+1072 
-1077 GLAGVLWAWKLTGFE
+1077 
-1092 PSIMAPARSTFLVWA
+1092 PSPR
-1107 AFIIGGKANNKGMI
+1107 
-1121 IGAFI
+1121 
-1126 IVLME
+1126 
-1131 FVFNVL
+1131 
-1137 VAAQGSPDLPLHT
+1137 
-1150 TADRIDRLFQWLITN
+1150 DRTRTRMPSS
-1165 QWDATK
+1165 A
-1171 IFIVIAIIGLLL
+1171 
-1183 KHRATID
+1183 
-1190 IGVSGIFIFLFTL
+1190 
-1203 LLMGERSI
+1203 
-1211 DESFTGGVIRA
+1211 
-1222 DMAYVKVLLIGS
+1222 
-1234 LMLFSLKLNPKGLIP
+1234 
-1249 EVPFRPNKNLMI
+1249 
-1261 RESKKVQIEGEDI
+1261 

>member
-1 MLQQIREN
+1 MIQQIREN
-9 YNQFSNSLTTTQKR
+9 YSQLTNSLTTSQKR
-23 VIITSILF
+23 LLLTSILF
-31 LDSLILGLTYDKGFL
+31 IDSLILGLTYGNGIL
-46 NLIDIVLLDNLPT
+46 NLLDILLLDKLPT
-59 DLIWLMQILE
+59 DLIWLMQIVE
-69 SITAGFIVVKMFFDD
+69 SISAGFIVVKMFFDD
-84 IPKSNLRTVLI
+84 IPKSNLRTLLI
-95 FLSPIFIIMIVF
+95 LLSPLFLVFVVF

-184 MYDSPRDG
+184 MYDAPRDG

-203 LGAFVLTG
+203 LAAFILTG

-243 LILRALT
+243 LILRAIT

-287 RSLTPAEPFWDSN
+287 RELIPAEPFWDSN
-300 GNGIYDAGNNGLPE
+300 GNGIYDRGNNGLLE

-325 DAAQSYNNYNCEQTG
+325 DAGQTYNHYNCEQTG
-340 VDEATGEPIL
+340 VDEVTGEPIL
-350 SRIVSEESRPFFEL
+350 SRIVSEDSRPFFEL

-392 SVMILLLLLTKTRL
+392 SVAILLLLLTKTRL

-442 GLGGAIFAITL
+442 GIGGAIFAMTL

-514 MDGVMPYIFLV
+514 LDGVMPYIFLV

-540 KWKVDRLRSKRTKE
+540 KWKVDRLRAKRSRE
-554 EQRRQSGESH
+554 EERKLSGESEQ
-564 KPSKIVTFVLAIF
+564 PSRIITFMLAIF

-590 NRSDRAQSL
+590 NRTDRAQTL
-599 AFLSLGGYSIHR
+599 GFLTVGGYSIHR
-611 LLLFIKR
+611 LLQFVKT
-618 NSFSSE
+618 NSFASGT
-624 ACSETCISNTDVD
+624 CSESCISD
-637 TNFGLIAGSDG
+637 TTVETNYGIIAGSDG
-648 ILGPEDSPY
+648 ILQPEDSPF
-657 FSDAI
+657 FSD
-662 SDIDISWL
+662 SVSEIDSTWF
-670 DLMQNEIW
+670 DLMQTEIW
-678 FVDFLTS
+678 FVDMLASFDSLF
-685 IDNILWPLLPL
+685 WPLFPIL
-696 LIYAFALFQCQEYLS
+696 LYTFALFECQEYLYGTS
-711 DENILKQSKK
+711 TSNRNKIE
-721 DIKTFKSINFSVK
+721 TKSIITPMREFLIYSVTQIK
-734 GYLDN
+734 NVYRILIKN
-739 SIYLVKY
+739 LN
-746 QYMRFTSVIDSFIKP
+746 SFIKP
-761 IISFVKNNFSQNKNS
+761 SRDYIASNLSRSYSNS
-776 IKTKFPIL
+776 SKYLHNQFPTL
-784 SDHMKYGR
+784 STRMKYGR
-792 ESVLGSNIMF
+792 ESVVGSNIMF
-802 VIMLIILI
+802 IVLLIILI
-810 LFLIWLP
+810 LFLVWLP

-850 LHTGVTGMVNFGV
+850 LHTGITGMVNFGV

-876 LTAPTE
+876 LTAPTD
-882 VHGYA
+882 VHGYD
-887 WPVIPATIAAVLLAA
+887 WPVIPATIAAILLAA

-957 PLKEWWFC
+957 PLKQWWFC

-970 TGPGFDYISADACRN
+970 IGPDSDYISADACRD
-985 DELLLGPADKIGEF
+985 DELLLGPANKVGEI
-999 LNLTDVNG
+999 LNLVDVNG
-1007 VVEPAPY
+1007 TVEPAPY
-1014 MFLLALIGM
+1014 MFLLAVIGM
-1023 ISVVLV
+1023 ISVVVV

-1047 IREDEEVAQHHGH
+1047 IREDEDVAQHHGH

-1121 IGAFI
+1121 VGAFI

-1137 VAAQGSPDLPLHT
+1137 VAAQGSPDLPLYS
-1150 TADRIDRLFQWLITN
+1150 TADSIDRLFKWLVID
-1165 QWDATK
+1165 QLDATK
-1171 IFIVIAIIGLLL
+1171 VFGIILLIGLLL
-1183 KHRATID
+1183 QHRSIID
-1190 IGVSGIFIFLFTL
+1190 IGISGVFIFLFS
-1203 LLMGERSI
+1203 LLMLGERSI
-1211 DESFTGGVIRA
+1211 DESFTGGIIRA
-1222 DMAYVKVLLIGS
+1222 DMAYVKVLLIGC

-1249 EVPFRPNKNLMI
+1249 EVPFRPKNNPVK
-1261 RESKKVQIEGEDI
+1261 ESMVTLEGDDS

>member
-1 MLQQIREN
+1 MIQQIREN
-9 YNQFSNSLTTTQKR
+9 YSQLTNSLTTSQKR
-23 VIITSILF
+23 LLLTSILF
-31 LDSLILGLTYDKGFL
+31 IDSLILGLTYGNGIL
-46 NLIDIVLLDNLPT
+46 NLLDILLLDKLPT
-59 DLIWLMQILE
+59 DLIWLMQIVE
-69 SITAGFIVVKMFFDD
+69 SISAGFIVVKMFFDD
-84 IPKSNLRTVLI
+84 IPKSNLRTLLI
-95 FLSPIFIIMIVF
+95 LLSPLFLVFVVF

-184 MYDSPRDG
+184 MYDAPRDG

-203 LGAFVLTG
+203 LAAFILTG

-218 RLVYRGFREENA
+218 RLVYRGFREESA

-243 LILRALT
+243 LILRAIT

-287 RSLTPAEPFWDSN
+287 RELIPAEPFWDSN
-300 GNGIYDAGNNGLPE
+300 GNGIYDRGNNGLLE

-325 DAAQSYNNYNCEQTG
+325 DAGQTYNHYNCEQTG
-340 VDEATGEPIL
+340 VDEVTGEPIL
-350 SRIVSEESRPFFEL
+350 SRIVSEDSRPFFEL

-392 SVMILLLLLTKTRL
+392 SVVILLLLLTKTRL

-442 GLGGAIFAITL
+442 GIGGAIFAMTL

-514 MDGVMPYIFLV
+514 LDGVMPYIFLV

-540 KWKVDRLRSKRTKE
+540 KWKVDRLRAKRSRE
-554 EQRRQSGESH
+554 EERKLSGESEQ
-564 KPSKIVTFVLAIF
+564 PSRIITFMLAIF

-590 NRSDRAQSL
+590 NRTDRAQTL
-599 AFLSLGGYSIHR
+599 GFLTVGGYSIHR
-611 LLLFIKR
+611 LLQFVKT
-618 NSFSSE
+618 NSFTSGT
-624 ACSETCISNTDVD
+624 CSESCISD
-637 TNFGLIAGSDG
+637 TTVETNYGIIAGSDG
-648 ILGPEDSPY
+648 ILQPEDSPF
-657 FSDAI
+657 FSD
-662 SDIDISWL
+662 SVSEIDSTWF
-670 DLMQNEIW
+670 DLMQTEIW
-678 FVDFLTS
+678 FVDMLASFDSLF
-685 IDNILWPLLPL
+685 WPLFPIL
-696 LIYAFALFQCQEYLS
+696 LYTFALFECQEYLYGTS
-711 DENILKQSKK
+711 TSNRNKIE
-721 DIKTFKSINFSVK
+721 TKSIITPLREFLIYSVTQIK
-734 GYLDN
+734 NVYRILIKN
-739 SIYLVKY
+739 L
-746 QYMRFTSVIDSFIKP
+746 DSFIKP
-761 IISFVKNNFSQNKNS
+761 SRDYIASNLSRSYSNS
-776 IKTKFPIL
+776 SKYLHNQFPTL
-784 SDHMKYGR
+784 STRMKYGR
-792 ESVLGSNIMF
+792 ESVVGSNIMF
-802 VIMLIILI
+802 IVLLIILI
-810 LFLIWLP
+810 LFLVWLP

-850 LHTGVTGMVNFGV
+850 LHTGITGMVNFGV

-876 LTAPTE
+876 LTAPTD
-882 VHGYA
+882 VHGYD
-887 WPVIPATIAAVLLAA
+887 WPVIPATIVAILLAA

-957 PLKEWWFC
+957 PLKQWWFC

-970 TGPGFDYISADACRN
+970 IGPDSDYISADACRD
-985 DELLLGPADKIGEF
+985 DELLLGPANKVGEI
-999 LNLTDVNG
+999 LNLVDVNG
-1007 VVEPAPY
+1007 TVEPAPY
-1014 MFLLALIGM
+1014 MFLLAVIGM
-1023 ISVVLV
+1023 ISVVVV

-1047 IREDEEVAQHHGH
+1047 IREDEDVAQHHGH

-1121 IGAFI
+1121 VGAFI

-1137 VAAQGSPDLPLHT
+1137 VAAQGSPDLPLYS
-1150 TADRIDRLFQWLITN
+1150 TADSIDRLFKWLVID
-1165 QWDATK
+1165 QLDATK
-1171 IFIVIAIIGLLL
+1171 VFGIILLIGLLL
-1183 KHRATID
+1183 QHRSIID
-1190 IGVSGIFIFLFTL
+1190 IGISGVFIFLFS
-1203 LLMGERSI
+1203 LLMLGERSI
-1211 DESFTGGVIRA
+1211 DESFTGGIIRA
-1222 DMAYVKVLLIGS
+1222 DMAYVKVLLIGC

-1249 EVPFRPNKNLMI
+1249 EVPFRPKNNPI
-1261 RESKKVQIEGEDI
+1261 KESMVTLEGDDS